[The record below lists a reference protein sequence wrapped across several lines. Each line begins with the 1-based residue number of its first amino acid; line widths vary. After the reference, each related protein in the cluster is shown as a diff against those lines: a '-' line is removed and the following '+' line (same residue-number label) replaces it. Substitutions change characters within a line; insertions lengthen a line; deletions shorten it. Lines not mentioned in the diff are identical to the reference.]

1 MWQGEGVAFFRR
13 VLAVAATISAD
24 HPIRELFGSLVR
36 RAFAG
41 QLRLTDPELAR
52 YIANVLVDF
61 THRDHLFRI
70 RDARGKMIEEVAE
83 MLLEGDVS
91 LNATSFEREREVH
104 KHIGD
109 FTLFWTGTYPEM
121 LRYFRAA
128 SRRDHLIDYVEQ
140 GRKSYGIAATF
151 QYGPYVE
158 EASVLRQLADNFE
171 TCMYGLHLVPA
182 SWMRTAVPRCGPPAG
197 FWNPERVRG

>member
-1 MWQGEGVAFFRR
+1 MALPFPEER
-13 VLAVAATISAD
+13 AVAASISSE
-24 HPIRELFGSLVR
+24 HPIRELFGSLVQ

-41 QLRLTDPELAR
+41 HLRMSDPQLAR
-52 YIANVLVDF
+52 YVANILVDF
-61 THRDHLFRI
+61 THQDSIYRL
-70 RDARGKMIEEVAE
+70 RDARGKLIEEVAE

-109 FTLFWTGTYPEM
+109 FTLFWTGVYPEM

-128 SRRDHLIDYVEQ
+128 SRRDHLLDYVEQ

-158 EASVLRQLADNFE
+158 EAPVLRQLADNFE
-171 TCMYGLHLVPA
+171 TCMYGLHLVRKELDAYGSPE
-182 SWMRTAVPRCGPPAG
+182 MRT
-197 FWNPERVRG
+197 VRRLLES